1 MYTDTWEVYKGTES
15 NLTDG
20 DNTTALDF
28 NTKPGDTS
36 RVGDFIGWDF
46 GKTIQIGKVHAVIG
60 GDRNA
65 GDKWLK
71 YSLQY
76 SADGQDWTTY
86 KSYEGVTNGKDVIDE
101 NLRGVEARYVRLV
114 NNEQKILG

>member
-46 GKTIQIGKVHAVIG
+46 GKTIQIGKFMLLLVEIVMRVTSGLNIVYNTLLMVKIG
-60 GDRNA
+60 QHINHMKVLLTAKMLLMRI
-65 GDKWLK
+65 
-71 YSLQY
+71 Y
-76 SADGQDWTTY
+76 
-86 KSYEGVTNGKDVIDE
+86 
-101 NLRGVEARYVRLV
+101 VE
-114 NNEQKILG
+114 